1 MAAPPGG
8 GEVQEGALTRRR
20 VLVAEDDAV
29 SRCLLETFLS
39 RWGFDVLAQADGDS
53 THEILE
59 REDAP
64 QLIILDWMIPGMSG
78 IEICRRLRSRP
89 RPCPTYVILLTSRGS
104 PEDIVEGLE
113 AGADDYIC
121 KPFNSEELRA
131 RIRNGARLLDL
142 QSKLHDRVLELE
154 EALACVKQLQGLL
167 PICSYCKKIRSD
179 GNYWQQV
186 ENYIS
191 DHSGATFSHS
201 ICPQCYESQV
211 KPQIRG
217 WQPGIARAQG

>member
-1 MAAPPGG
+1 MIR
-8 GEVQEGALTRRR
+8 TR
-20 VLVAEDDAV
+20 VLIAEDDAV
-29 SRCLLETFLS
+29 SRCLIETFLTG
-39 RWGFDVLAQADGDS
+39 WGFEVHATADGNA
-53 THEILE
+53 TLEILE

-64 QLIILDWMIPGMSG
+64 QLVMLDWMMPGLSG
-78 IEICRRLRSRP
+78 VQICRRLRARARLIPS
-89 RPCPTYVILLTSRGS
+89 YVILLTSRGS

-142 QSKLHDRVLELE
+142 QSKLQDRVLELE

-179 GNYWQQV
+179 GDYWQQV
-186 ENYIS
+186 ESYIS
-191 DHSGATFSHS
+191 EHSGATFSHS
-201 ICPQCYESQV
+201 ICPQCYEIQV
-211 KPQIRG
+211 KPQIDK
-217 WQPGIARAQG
+217 WQQSI

>member
-1 MAAPPGG
+1 M
-8 GEVQEGALTRRR
+8 TRRR

-29 SRCLLETFLS
+29 SRWLLESFLS
-39 RWGFDVLAQADGDS
+39 RWGFVVVAQADGDS
-53 THEILE
+53 THEVLQ

-64 QLIILDWMIPGMSG
+64 QLVILDWMMPGMTG
-78 IEICRRLRSRP
+78 VEICRRLRSSSRP
-89 RPCPTYVILLTSRGS
+89 NPTYVIMLTSRGS
-104 PEDIVEGLE
+104 PEDTVEGLE

-142 QSKLHDRVLELE
+142 QSKLQDRVLELE

-179 GNYWQQV
+179 GNYWEQV

-191 DHSGATFSHS
+191 DHTGATFSHG

-211 KPQIRG
+211 KPQIEG
-217 WQPGIARAQG
+217 WEPGAPRP